1 MFTFIDMIVF
11 CFVSVTLIKYHG
23 LKQESVWLPVP
34 KRESVWSGQHGR
46 SNRAGPVN
54 PISSARRKPGV
65 QTLSER
71 GEVETHSPPHPTPGT
86 HFLQQN
92 SSS

>member
-11 CFVSVTLIKYHG
+11 CFVSV
-23 LKQESVWLPVP
+23 
-34 KRESVWSGQHGR
+34 SVWSGRHGR

-54 PISSARRKPGV
+54 HISSARRKPGV
-65 QTLSER
+65 QTL
-71 GEVETHSPPHPTPGT
+71 TAHPTPVT